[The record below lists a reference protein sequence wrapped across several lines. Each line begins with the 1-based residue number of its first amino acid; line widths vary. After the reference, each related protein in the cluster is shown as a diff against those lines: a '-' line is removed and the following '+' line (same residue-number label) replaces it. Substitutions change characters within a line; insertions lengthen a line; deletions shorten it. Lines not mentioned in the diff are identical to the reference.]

1 MLFRCKVVG
10 ERDQA
15 SVAMLNLFAGLPFQQ
30 ASNANIV
37 ASLKRI

>member
-15 SVAMLNLFAGLPFQQ
+15 SVAMLNLFVAHH
-30 ASNANIV
+30 AS
-37 ASLKRI
+37 SFPE